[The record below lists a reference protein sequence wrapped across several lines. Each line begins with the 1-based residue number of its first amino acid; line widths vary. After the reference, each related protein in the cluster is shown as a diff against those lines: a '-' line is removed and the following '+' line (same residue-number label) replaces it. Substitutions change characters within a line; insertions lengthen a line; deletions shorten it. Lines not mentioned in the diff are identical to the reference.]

1 MIPMQKNFNKLKKEL
16 KQLLEDR
23 NYINDYSNIQY
34 NGITINN
41 TYDLFNILQ
50 MFKDYDSHYA
60 NGSVII
66 NNFTSTSFK
75 INDLNKKDL
84 VNNRKFNLYKHEQLI
99 EINDMSIDFNLLEDI
114 EIKFFIDLNNIINS
128 NYYDL
133 HFNSKHGSITM
144 CFKPKH

>member
-1 MIPMQKNFNKLKKEL
+1 MQTKINELKKEL

-23 NYINDYSNIQY
+23 NYINDYNNIQY

-50 MFKDYDSHYA
+50 MFKDYESHCA

-84 VNNRKFNLYKHEQLI
+84 FNNRKFNLYKHEQLI

-114 EIKFFIDLNNIINS
+114 EIKFFIDLDNIINS

-144 CFKPKH
+144 CFKPKQ

>member
-1 MIPMQKNFNKLKKEL
+1 MQKNFNKLKKEL